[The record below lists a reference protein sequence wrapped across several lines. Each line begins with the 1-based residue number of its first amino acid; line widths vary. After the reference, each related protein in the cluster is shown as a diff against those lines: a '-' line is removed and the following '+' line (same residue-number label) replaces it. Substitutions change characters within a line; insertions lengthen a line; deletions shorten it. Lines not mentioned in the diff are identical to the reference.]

1 MIIRKGG
8 LRLKNKIK
16 KNDKFFPLVSI
27 ITVVRNGEKYLE
39 QTIKSVLNQSYKN
52 IEYLIIDGDSKDKTL
67 KIIKK
72 YNNKIDYWVSQKDNG
87 LWEAMN
93 KGIKLA
99 KGSIIGIINSDDTY
113 NKNAVKIAVK
123 YLKKNFDFVFG
134 SVQKYKLLY
143 GYNPWK
149 IKFSFGFY
157 TSHSVGFFIKTK
169 AQKKIGFYNTKFLS
183 ADLDLFYRMLTNYK
197 LIGTASKKTE
207 VFGKFRPGGFSSKVN
222 YLDHL
227 EDLNKIRV
235 HNGQSKFYVYFLFIL
250 KLIKNFNKVR
260 KAIWY

>member
-99 KGSIIGIINSDDTY
+99 RGSIIGIINSDDTY

-157 TSHSVGFFIKTK
+157 SSHSVGFFIKTK
-169 AQKKIGFYNTKFLS
+169 AQKKVGLYDPKFLS
-183 ADLDLFYRMLTNYK
+183 ADLDFFYKMIVNHK
-197 LIGTASKKTE
+197 LIGTASRKEE
-207 VFGKFRPGGFSSKVN
+207 VFGKFRPGGFSSKIK
-222 YLDHL
+222 YIDHL
-227 EDLNKIRV
+227 KDLNKIRI
-235 HNGQSKFYVYFLFIL
+235 NNNQNKIFVYLLFLYKI
-250 KLIKNFNKVR
+250 IKNFK
-260 KAIWY
+260 KIF

>member
-8 LRLKNKIK
+8 IRLKNKIK

-99 KGSIIGIINSDDTY
+99 RGSIIGIINS
-113 NKNAVKIAVK
+113 VKLFLIYVAIKTLLFSLNTV
-123 YLKKNFDFVFG
+123 
-134 SVQKYKLLY
+134 KLL
-143 GYNPWK
+143 
-149 IKFSFGFY
+149 
-157 TSHSVGFFIKTK
+157 VV
-169 AQKKIGFYNTKFLS
+169 IG
-183 ADLDLFYRMLTNYK
+183 
-197 LIGTASKKTE
+197 
-207 VFGKFRPGGFSSKVN
+207 SS
-222 YLDHL
+222 
-227 EDLNKIRV
+227 R
-235 HNGQSKFYVYFLFIL
+235 
-250 KLIKNFNKVR
+250 
-260 KAIWY
+260 